1 MVRAP
6 CCEKM
11 GLKKGP
17 WSPEED
23 QILVSYIQ
31 KHGHGNWRALPKQS
45 GLLRCGK
52 SCRLR
57 WINYLRPDIK
67 RGNFTKQEEQTIIN
81 LHQMLGNRW
90 SAIAAR
96 LPGRTDNE
104 IKNVWHTHLKKKLKL
119 YDESSQDSK
128 TIQISK
134 CDNNVVIENESGKNN
149 LSTTSPQH
157 CCSEMSSVT
166 DSSTEKIVVKEEID
180 YSSEYFP
187 TIDESFWSEEL
198 ANEDVRETKEDVDA
212 HLPLVELGS
221 VEDSKVDGGG
231 GMDFWYNLFTRAGDM
246 PDLPEF

>member
-23 QILVSYIQ
+23 QILVSFIH
-31 KHGHGNWRALPKQS
+31 KNGHANWRALPKQA
-45 GLLRCGK
+45 GLTRCGK

-67 RGNFTKQEEQTIIN
+67 RGNFTKEEEETIIN
-81 LHQMLGNRW
+81 LHEMLGNRW

-104 IKNVWHTHLKKKLKL
+104 IKNVWHTQLKKRLKSHH
-119 YDESSQDSK
+119 EPSRDSK
-128 TIQISK
+128 RRPIDTKVIRE
-134 CDNNVVIENESGKNN
+134 DTNVKEHAR
-149 LSTTSPQH
+149 TSPQQ
-157 CCSEMSSVT
+157 CSSEMSSVT
-166 DSSTEKIVVKEEID
+166 DSSTKKTTTTIFIKDEEEID

-187 TIDESFWSEEL
+187 PIDESFWSDEL
-198 ANEDVRETKEDVDA
+198 ST
-212 HLPLVELGS
+212 VEIECPSPSNTILS
-221 VEDSKVDGGG
+221 VEIGSRFDDS
-231 GMDFWYNLFTRAGDM
+231 MDFWYNLLSRDGNIQ
-246 PDLPEF
+246 DLPEF

>member
-1 MVRAP
+1 MKAP

-23 QILVSYIQ
+23 QILVSFIQ
-31 KHGHGNWRALPKQS
+31 KNGHANWRALPKQA

-67 RGNFTKQEEQTIIN
+67 RGNFSKEEEETIIN

-104 IKNVWHTHLKKKLKL
+104 IKNVWHTQLKKRLKNH
-119 YDESSQDSK
+119 ESSRDSK
-128 TIQISK
+128 RRPVGTKVAEDTHSDTVK
-134 CDNNVVIENESGKNN
+134 ENVG
-149 LSTTSPQH
+149 TSPQQ
-157 CCSEMSSVT
+157 CSSEMSTAT
-166 DSSTEKIVVKEEID
+166 DSSTGKKKMVYIKDEEMD
-180 YSSEYFP
+180 YLLEYF
-187 TIDESFWSEEL
+187 TLIDESVWSEEL
-198 ANEDVRETKEDVDA
+198 SIDEVECPS
-212 HLPLVELGS
+212 PLNPIQS
-221 VEDSKVDGGG
+221 VEIGSRFDDS
-231 GMDFWYNLFTRAGDM
+231 MNFWYNLLSSDGDIQ
-246 PDLPEF
+246 DLPEF